1 MNNLS
6 HYRKK
11 LGITQND
18 LAKELGCTKG
28 NVSHYEN
35 DRRKADLDVCRKLVV
50 FFNQKG
56 VMVTIDDLFPPKIA

>member
-1 MNNLS
+1 MNNIS
-6 HYRKK
+6 RYRKK

-35 DRRKADLDVCRKLVV
+35 GRRKADLDVCRKLVD
-50 FFNQKG
+50 FFN
-56 VMVTIDDLFPPKIA
+56 